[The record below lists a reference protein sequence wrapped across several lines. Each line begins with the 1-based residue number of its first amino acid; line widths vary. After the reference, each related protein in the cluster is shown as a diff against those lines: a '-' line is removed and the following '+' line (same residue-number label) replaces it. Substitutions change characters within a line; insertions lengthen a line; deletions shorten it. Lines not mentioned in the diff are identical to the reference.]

1 MWPSLGLVDAMR
13 VSDDVERN
21 DHRFSQI
28 AQETFYRSWQHL
40 SLWHIDPDCA
50 TLVDLVNQKTDHHC
64 YLFHRDVLL
73 AAGGLLLSGDP
84 LAQWNSFAQQ
94 SFLRLVHRQQLTQH
108 AAVFKDLRLTTA
120 ELALP
125 LTDGSVQQLYFAFN
139 YIDDAEQEILLEA
152 EYATDWFDFWSGA
165 CVAKNTSTYTIA
177 MGSGLE
183 SHVFYTVK
191 A

>member
-1 MWPSLGLVDAMR
+1 M
-13 VSDDVERN
+13 
-21 DHRFSQI
+21 
-28 AQETFYRSWQHL
+28 
-40 SLWHIDPDCA
+40 
-50 TLVDLVNQKTDHHC
+50 
-64 YLFHRDVLL
+64 
-73 AAGGLLLSGDP
+73 
-84 LAQWNSFAQQ
+84 
-94 SFLRLVHRQQLTQH
+94 
-108 AAVFKDLRLTTA
+108 
-120 ELALP
+120 
-125 LTDGSVQQLYFAFN
+125 QQLYFAFN